1 MKRKVLM
8 LMLVFALLFQNVG
21 VFAADQS
28 ATASPKPSTGA
39 ILADIF
45 ALRIGGLIGTIC
57 GTLGFIVSLPVTVP
71 TKKIDPVGEML
82 VITPL
87 NYTFTRPLGEF

>member
-8 LMLVFALLFQNVG
+8 LMLISTLLFPNVG

-28 ATASPKPSTGA
+28 ETASAKPSAGA

-57 GTLGFIVSLPVTVP
+57 GTVGFIISLPVTVP

>member
-8 LMLVFALLFQNVG
+8 LMLVYALLFQHVG
-21 VFAADQS
+21 VFAADQPK
-28 ATASPKPSTGA
+28 TAQEKPSTEA

-45 ALRIGGLIGTIC
+45 ALRLGGLIGTIC
-57 GTLGFIVSLPVTVP
+57 GTVGFIVSLPVTVP

-87 NYTFTRPLGEF
+87 NYTFTRPLGKI

>member
-8 LMLVFALLFQNVG
+8 LMLVYALLFQNVG
-21 VFAADQS
+21 VFAADQPK
-28 ATASPKPSTGA
+28 TAQEKPSTAA

-45 ALRIGGLIGTIC
+45 ALRLGGLIGTIC
-57 GTLGFIVSLPVTVP
+57 GTMGFIVSLPVTVP

-87 NYTFTRPLGEF
+87 NYTFSRPLGKI

>member
-1 MKRKVLM
+1 MKQKVLM
-8 LMLVFALLFQNVG
+8 LMLVYTLLFQHAG

-28 ATASPKPSTGA
+28 ETAQEKPSTA
-39 ILADIF
+39 VILADIF
-45 ALRIGGLIGTIC
+45 ALRLGGLIGTIC
-57 GTLGFIVSLPVTVP
+57 GTMGFVVSLPVTVP

-87 NYTFTRPLGEF
+87 NYTFTRPLGKI